1 MGPKAGSI
9 GAITLNHA
17 QWADGR
23 LRAYFLLTLTTMC
36 WGGNAVF
43 GQLAV
48 GQVSPMMLV
57 TLRWLGTLVLVA
69 FVAREQVRRDW
80 QVLRRHLVFLSIMGA
95 LGFTAFNGVFYVAAH
110 YTTAVN
116 VGIIQGAIPIFVL
129 IGAFAAY
136 RTKVT
141 GLQLAGVVV
150 TMVGV
155 AIVAS
160 GGDLALLATLAV
172 NRGDLLML
180 AAAGLNA
187 GYTVALFRRPP
198 VSSLALF
205 AVMAA
210 AAFAASLP
218 LSLAEAALGQ
228 SQWPT
233 ASGWLVVFL
242 VVLFPS
248 FLAQTFFIQSVALIG
263 PGRAGVFVNLVP
275 LFASILA
282 VTVLGESFQVYH
294 AVALCLVLG
303 GIWLSERG
311 KAA

>member
-1 MGPKAGSI
+1 M
-9 GAITLNHA
+9 NHA
-17 QWADGR
+17 PGADGR
-23 LRAYFLLTLTTMC
+23 LRAYVLLTLNAMC

-69 FVAREQVRRDW
+69 CIAHGQVRRDW
-80 QVLRRHLVFLSIMGA
+80 QVLRGHLVFLSAMGA
-95 LGFTAFNGVFYVAAH
+95 LGFAVFNGVFYIAAH
-110 YTTAVN
+110 HTTAVN

-129 IGAFAAY
+129 IGTFAAY

-141 GLQLAGVVV
+141 GLQLAGVAA
-150 TMVGV
+150 TMLGV

-160 GGDLALLATLAV
+160 RGDPALLATLAV

-180 AAAGLNA
+180 VAAALAA
-187 GYTVALFRRPP
+187 GYTVALLRRPP
-198 VSSLALF
+198 VSALALF

-233 ASGWLVVFL
+233 AQGWVVVCL

-248 FLAQTFFIQSVALIG
+248 FLAQTFFILGVALIG

-282 VTVLGESFQVYH
+282 VSVLGEPFEAFH
-294 AVALCLVLG
+294 GIALCLVLG

-311 KAA
+311 KAT